1 MIGNVY
7 KLERNDI
14 VNLDVLTKKKQ
25 DRVCLIRPVN
35 KTFQQ
40 AAIIVLRQSFMN
52 GYILK
57 ETFETADANATLIDV
72 RLPSDLTND
81 VELNFGSMELKR
93 KYPHQIKLKKKKLSD
108 LQKMVPAIYPNGD
121 WIAILVGQQEH
132 AIEYEEDADE
142 GYFVTSMELN
152 NETPIRINASEQSGE
167 Q

>member
-1 MIGNVY
+1 
-7 KLERNDI
+7 
-14 VNLDVLTKKKQ
+14 
-25 DRVCLIRPVN
+25 
-35 KTFQQ
+35 
-40 AAIIVLRQSFMN
+40 MN

-81 VELNFGSMELKR
+81 AELNFGSMELKR

-152 NETPIRINASEQSGE
+152 NETPIWINASEQSDE